1 MKSFIK
7 SIIITILVGI
17 YGITSS
23 QFEKFEEAVESGNF
37 KRLEKLCVDNAE
49 DSELKK
55 DPRLYYYTAQ
65 AYVELSK
72 DEFYLT
78 KNPDAVKNA
87 TRAMLKGLKK
97 DEKKVVIQDFLEVR
111 ANVVIANN
119 KVALSEYNSN
129 KMPKAAKLFSESYSM
144 DTLNWYSYFMIGK
157 CTIAAGDTV
166 LGEQYYRNVIEMY
179 NDDLSASENTQE
191 KEIDPHTYFINKY

>member
-17 YGITSS
+17 YGITSA

-97 DEKKVVIQDFLEVR
+97 DEKKGD
-111 ANVVIANN
+111 A
-119 KVALSEYNSN
+119 K
-129 KMPKAAKLFSESYSM
+129 KAAEAK
-144 DTLNWYSYFMIGK
+144 
-157 CTIAAGDTV
+157 
-166 LGEQYYRNVIEMY
+166 
-179 NDDLSASENTQE
+179 
-191 KEIDPHTYFINKY
+191 